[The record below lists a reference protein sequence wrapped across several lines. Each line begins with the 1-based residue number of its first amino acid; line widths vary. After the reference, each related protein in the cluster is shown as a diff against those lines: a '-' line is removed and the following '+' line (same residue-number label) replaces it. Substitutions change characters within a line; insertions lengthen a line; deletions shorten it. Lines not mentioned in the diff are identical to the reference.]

1 MANNRFNKQV
11 TPKGYQKGGSV
22 RDTRKTEQMIGAS
35 ISSKRE
41 KGRAKKMGGGM
52 MMKRPMMKKGG
63 AAKGAK
69 PITDPK
75 VLQAIKLIKPPI
87 GKKRLGKKTGGPVPV
102 EKIKKDFPKASPQK
116 IARLQTMLGDKSAPM
131 KKERLFEGDRGRR
144 KKMIKKLK
152 GAVVK
157 ATPLGL
163 GTKVAKKIKE
173 RMGKK
178 MGGPLKPV
186 DPKTQ
191 KGLSKLPT
199 EVRNKMG
206 YMKKGGKV
214 NGK

>member
-11 TPKGYQKGGSV
+11 TPKGYKMG
-22 RDTRKTEQMIGAS
+22 
-35 ISSKRE
+35 
-41 KGRAKKMGGGM
+41 GRAKKMGGGM
-52 MMKRPMMKKGG
+52 MMQRPMMQK
-63 AAKGAK
+63 
-69 PITDPK
+69 
-75 VLQAIKLIKPPI
+75 
-87 GKKRLGKKTGGPVPV
+87 GGPVPV
-102 EKIKKDFPKASPQK
+102 EKIKEKFPKASSQK

-178 MGGPLKPV
+178 MGGSLKPV
-186 DPKTQ
+186 NPKTQ
-191 KGLSKLPT
+191 KGLKKLPT